1 VVDARS
7 LLTTVSHCDRGSYP
21 FEEYISYTNHSF
33 TVQEIK
39 HLWRKHH
46 CARTYGRDL
55 NMRVDNFENPSE
67 TNVLCSD
74 WNSWKDPIIWLV
86 QQLLNR
92 SPSFCPLYI

>member
-92 SPSFCPLYI
+92 SPSF